1 MAEKALALSGTGW
14 EAVRISEY
22 VPLNTVLEPPLVE
35 FKAELASLN
44 IFDVI
49 NEGEQVYEGTEPW
62 AMVIPGIDRIN
73 HVGMEQLDHRFQIYV
88 NILQGVD
95 NATLPEL
102 RKHAETAYNKLLE
115 DLQHNDTCFNCF
127 PVSWH
132 PGFMTLDTY
141 QFVGVQMIWEAQGY
155 QTFPLPT
162 SYGRA
167 WTSMEDVVE
176 KIIAEFKDELGDV
189 VEIDE
194 ITEGERV
201 YTGEGVVAW
210 VIPASDAIVSS
221 ARARFEHN
229 MTIFQNLI
237 AASTD
242 MTFAEMR
249 KIGQLAYDR
258 LMVDTTHDRTCT
270 VCLPSMWHAGFIQ
283 FGPQRFVGTQTTWG
297 ARILQTYTPT

>member
-1 MAEKALALSGTGW
+1 M
-14 EAVRISEY
+14 SEY
-22 VPLNTVLEPPLVE
+22 VSLNTVLEPPLVQ
-35 FKAELASLN
+35 FKAELESLG
-44 IFDVI
+44 IFDRI
-49 NEGEQVYEGTEPW
+49 NEGEMVYEGTEPW
-62 AMVIPGIDRIN
+62 AMVIPGIDRIA
-73 HVGMEQLDHRFQIYV
+73 HPGLEQLDHRFQIYV

-95 NATLPEL
+95 HATLPEL

-127 PVSWH
+127 PVSFH
-132 PGFMTLDTY
+132 PGFMTLDNY
-141 QFVGVQMIWEAQGY
+141 QFVGVQMIWEAQNY

-176 KIIAEFKDELGDV
+176 KIVAEFKDELGDV
-189 VEIDE
+189 PEIDE
-194 ITEGERV
+194 ITEGEQV

-210 VIPASDAIVSS
+210 VIPGADAIVSS
-221 ARARFEHN
+221 ARARFEHG

-237 AASTD
+237 AASAD

-249 KIGQLAYDR
+249 RIGQLAYDR
-258 LMVDTTHDRTCT
+258 LMEDITHDRTCT